1 MLIRCKRY
9 MDFMYKS
16 LEGSAYQ
23 LHFTH
28 EKGICLSPFK
38 KYKALV
44 LDGVCVSWCEADG
57 KLEWGKILD
66 VGQEYYHI
74 AISNIDCW
82 DLLQI
87 LEDWHNETEEMMM
100 LCYRVSR
107 ELTDDQNGLSED
119 E

>member
-1 MLIRCKRY
+1 

-16 LEGSAYQ
+16 LEGSVYQ

-28 EKGICLSPFK
+28 DKGICLSPFK

-44 LDGVCVSWCEADG
+44 LDGVCVSWCESGG
-57 KLEWGKILD
+57 KLEWKEILAVD
-66 VGQEYYHI
+66 KDYYYI

-87 LEDWHNETEEMMM
+87 LETWHNETEDLLM
-100 LCYRVSR
+100 LCYQPS
-107 ELTDDQNGLSED
+107 TQNGLSPNSR
-119 E
+119 